1 MIKDTFYQQLKLI
14 KLLGIFL
21 PFPPV
26 CAEGGNDGFD
36 MEELWSLFRFLIG
49 LGVVISA
56 LQLLLYRNFAT
67 YLHLKKYRSN
77 GRITSG
83 DVLSCDKCN
92 STTPTNGA
100 YEIHVLYSARQ
111 HKYTDPRMRFR
122 FPDAN
127 TTKRLLRRFQT
138 QSTYSRG
145 SKIEIIFLPNEP
157 RSGITFETLE
167 AKEGYNCSHCF
178 RAVFILVPG
187 LILISTFLILSVW
200 EIQVMDNE
208 RDKLIGYIS
217 LILTSLI
224 FFFGS
229 RNIADKQFQKEKV
242 RIFNSSIVVGPRKL
256 VNPTDPSN
264 IPVVMGVD
272 TKSDCLL
279 TNSYPHY
286 QYTERPVV

>member
-1 MIKDTFYQQLKLI
+1 M
-14 KLLGIFL
+14 G
-21 PFPPV
+21 
-26 CAEGGNDGFD
+26 
-36 MEELWSLFRFLIG
+36 
-49 LGVVISA
+49 
-56 LQLLLYRNFAT
+56 FAT
-67 YLHLKKYRSN
+67 YLYLKKYRSN

-127 TTKRLLRRFQT
+127 TTKRLLRRF
-138 QSTYSRG
+138 
-145 SKIEIIFLPNEP
+145 
-157 RSGITFETLE
+157 ETLE
-167 AKEGYNCSHCF
+167 AKEGYSCSHCF
-178 RAVFILVPG
+178 RAIFILVPG

-242 RIFNSSIVVGPRKL
+242 RIFNSSIVVGPR
-256 VNPTDPSN
+256 
-264 IPVVMGVD
+264 
-272 TKSDCLL
+272 
-279 TNSYPHY
+279 
-286 QYTERPVV
+286 